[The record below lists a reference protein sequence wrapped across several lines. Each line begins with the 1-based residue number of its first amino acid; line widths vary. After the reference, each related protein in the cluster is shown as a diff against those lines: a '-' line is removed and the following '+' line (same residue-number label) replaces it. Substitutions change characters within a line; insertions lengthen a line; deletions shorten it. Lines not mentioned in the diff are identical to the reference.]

1 MYPMSTFTIPYPEY
15 DIAEQLSKLFPKK
28 DTYSVSIPMSRT
40 QKFYDLIVVNGI
52 AKKFITIQVKS
63 SRTYSDNRE
72 EKYDYYSWLNHFDIK
87 DNYSD
92 FYFIYMT
99 YPASDDKGRPRGTK
113 WLSKILVFNNTEM
126 KDLLDNV
133 LTKKETN
140 DRFFGF
146 GFNTQDNKV
155 GSGRALVNSKKYINY
170 DFSKHLL
177 ENKIDEIKK
186 SLK

>member
-1 MYPMSTFTIPYPEY
+1 MSTFTIPYPEY

-40 QKFYDLIVVNGI
+40 QKFYDLIVVNGK

-63 SRTYSDNRE
+63 SRTYSHDRE
-72 EKYDYYSWLNHFDIK
+72 EGYDYYSWLNLFDIK

-99 YPASDDKGRPRGTK
+99 YPASDEKGRPRGTK
-113 WLSKILVFNNTEM
+113 WLSKILVFDNSEM
-126 KDLLDNV
+126 KDILENV
-133 LTKKETN
+133 LTKKDTQ

-146 GFNTQDNKV
+146 GFNSLDDKV
-155 GSGRALVNSKKYINY
+155 GSGRGLLNSKKYAKY

-177 ENKIDEIKK
+177 ENRIDELKK